1 MKKTTKAIEDY
12 LEAFY
17 ILYLNKEP
25 LESARVS
32 RLLGVSRPA
41 VNKATHE
48 MMKSGYINKT
58 PYSEI
63 EFTPSGKRIAKK
75 VYHRHTTLKK
85 YLLNLGVSE
94 KVSSFVLPLGATIN
108 MDGTS
113 LYQGVCALF
122 VAQAFGIP
130 LSVGAQVGILITAT
144 LASIGTAGVPGAGL
158 IMLSMVLTSA
168 GLPIE
173 GIGLVAGIDAVL
185 DMARTAINV
194 TGDSAVATVVASWEG
209 EKL

>member
-94 KVSSFVLPLGATIN
+94 KNADRDCCLIEHVLSEETFKKIE
-108 MDGTS
+108 
-113 LYQGVCALF
+113 
-122 VAQAFGIP
+122 
-130 LSVGAQVGILITAT
+130 T
-144 LASIGTAGVPGAGL
+144 LVK
-158 IMLSMVLTSA
+158 
-168 GLPIE
+168 
-173 GIGLVAGIDAVL
+173 D
-185 DMARTAINV
+185 
-194 TGDSAVATVVASWEG
+194 
-209 EKL
+209 K

>member
-17 ILYLNKEP
+17 ILYKNKEP

-32 RLLGVSRPA
+32 RLLSVSRPA

-48 MMKSGYINKT
+48 LMRLGFINKT

-85 YLLNLGVSE
+85 YLLSLGVSE
-94 KVSSFVLPLGATIN
+94 KNADRDCCLIEHVLSEETF
-108 MDGTS
+108 TK
-113 LYQGVCALF
+113 
-122 VAQAFGIP
+122 
-130 LSVGAQVGILITAT
+130 
-144 LASIGTAGVPGAGL
+144 
-158 IMLSMVLTSA
+158 
-168 GLPIE
+168 IE
-173 GIGLVAGIDAVL
+173 NLVK
-185 DMARTAINV
+185 
-194 TGDSAVATVVASWEG
+194 
-209 EKL
+209 EK